1 MGKAFDKVFSKLKET
16 YKVEA
21 GTVDEVCKTPMLT
34 LDSPSLNYIFGGGF
48 PLGRVIMLHGKE
60 SGGKSTLSTY
70 IASQVQRK
78 YDGKNIV
85 VYFDFERTFNEEHA
99 RTLGLD
105 VSNNFYIVKPDSA
118 EDCFMQIKEIV
129 DTGEV
134 GLVIL
139 DSIGAISA
147 KSLNEDPNKATFGAV
162 AKALS
167 SGLKYILPTLDRN
180 KCSLIMINQ
189 ERASMEMYGPGY
201 TLPGGTAIKY
211 YSSWTGRL
219 TKKEDI
225 KDKNEIKGIVMR
237 VKNTKNKIANPFR
250 EALIKLYFDNG
261 IDSEDEYLDYLVSLG
276 LVVQKGAW
284 FSNEEWGMKVSG
296 KNGMAQFLKERPE
309 LFEEVKKQIND
320 IILGR
325 NVLDDHQTI
334 EKGEVLDNG
343 MDTPPVIEDEDSV
356 WEGLR
361 EVEE

>member
-118 EDCFMQIKEIV
+118 EDCFMQIKEII

-276 LVVQKGAW
+276 LVTQKGAW

-296 KNGMAQFLKERPE
+296 KNGMAQVLKERPK

-320 IILGR
+320 ILRGR
-325 NVLDDHQTI
+325 NVLDDHKTI
-334 EKGEVLDNG
+334 EKGAVLDNG
-343 MDTPPVIEDEDSV
+343 MDAPPVIEDEDSV

>member
-1 MGKAFDKVFSKLKET
+1 MGKAFDKVFSKLKEN

-21 GTVDEVCKTPMLT
+21 GTVEEVCKTPMLT

-70 IASQVQRK
+70 IASQVQKK
-78 YDGKNIV
+78 YEGKNIV
-85 VYFDFERTFNEEHA
+85 VYFDFERTFNEDHA
-99 RTLGLD
+99 KTLGLD
-105 VSNNFYIVKPDSA
+105 VVNNFYIIKPDSA
-118 EDCFMQIKEIV
+118 EDCFLQMKEVV

-134 GLVIL
+134 GLVVL
-139 DSIGAISA
+139 DSIGAVSA

-189 ERASMEMYGPGY
+189 ERASMELYGQGY
-201 TLPGGTAIKY
+201 TLPGGTAITY

-225 KDKNEIKGIVMR
+225 KDKNEIKGIIMR

-284 FSNEEWGMKVSG
+284 FSNEERGMKVSG
-296 KNGMAQFLKERPE
+296 KNGMAQCLKERPE
-309 LFEEVKKQIND
+309 LFEEVKKQVND

-325 NVLDDHQTI
+325 NVLDDYQTV

-343 MDTPPVIEDEDSV
+343 MEAPPSFTEDGV
-356 WEGLR
+356 WEGLV

>member
-1 MGKAFDKVFSKLKET
+1 
-16 YKVEA
+16 
-21 GTVDEVCKTPMLT
+21 
-34 LDSPSLNYIFGGGF
+34 
-48 PLGRVIMLHGKE
+48 
-60 SGGKSTLSTY
+60 
-70 IASQVQRK
+70 
-78 YDGKNIV
+78 
-85 VYFDFERTFNEEHA
+85 
-99 RTLGLD
+99 
-105 VSNNFYIVKPDSA
+105 
-118 EDCFMQIKEIV
+118 MQIKEIV

-276 LVVQKGAW
+276 LVTQKGAW

-343 MDTPPVIEDEDSV
+343 MDAPPVIEDEDSV

>member
-1 MGKAFDKVFSKLKET
+1 MGKAFDKVFSKLKED

-21 GTVDEVCKTPMLT
+21 GTVEEVCKTPMLT

-70 IASQVQRK
+70 IASQVQKK
-78 YDGKNIV
+78 YKGKNIV
-85 VYFDFERTFNEEHA
+85 VYFDFERTFNEDHA
-99 RTLGLD
+99 KTLGLD
-105 VSNNFYIVKPDSA
+105 VVNNFYIIEPDSA
-118 EDCFMQIKEIV
+118 EDCFLQMKEVV

-134 GLVIL
+134 GLVVL
-139 DSIGAISA
+139 DSIGAVSA

-225 KDKNEIKGIVMR
+225 KDKNEIKGIIMR

-261 IDSEDEYLDYLVSLG
+261 IDSEDESLDYLVSLG

-325 NVLDDHQTI
+325 NVLDDYQTV

-343 MDTPPVIEDEDSV
+343 METPPSFTEDGV
-356 WEGLR
+356 WEGLV

>member
-1 MGKAFDKVFSKLKET
+1 MQMKE
-16 YKVEA
+16 V
-21 GTVDEVCKTPMLT
+21 
-34 LDSPSLNYIFGGGF
+34 
-48 PLGRVIMLHGKE
+48 
-60 SGGKSTLSTY
+60 
-70 IASQVQRK
+70 
-78 YDGKNIV
+78 
-85 VYFDFERTFNEEHA
+85 
-99 RTLGLD
+99 
-105 VSNNFYIVKPDSA
+105 
-118 EDCFMQIKEIV
+118 V

-134 GLVIL
+134 GLVVL
-139 DSIGAISA
+139 DSIGAVSA

-225 KDKNEIKGIVMR
+225 KDKNEIKGIIMR

-309 LFEEVKKQIND
+309 LFEEVKKQVND

-325 NVLDDHQTI
+325 NVLDDYQTV

-343 MDTPPVIEDEDSV
+343 MEAPPSFTEDGV
-356 WEGLR
+356 WEGLV

>member
-1 MGKAFDKVFSKLKET
+1 MGKAFDKVFSKLKEN

-21 GTVDEVCKTPMLT
+21 GTVEEVCKTPMLT

-70 IASQVQRK
+70 IASQVQKK
-78 YDGKNIV
+78 YEGKNIV
-85 VYFDFERTFNEEHA
+85 VYFDFERTFNEDHA
-99 RTLGLD
+99 KTLGLD
-105 VSNNFYIVKPDSA
+105 VVNNFYIIKPDSA
-118 EDCFMQIKEIV
+118 EDCFV
-129 DTGEV
+129 
-134 GLVIL
+134 L
-139 DSIGAISA
+139 DSIGAVSA

-225 KDKNEIKGIVMR
+225 KDKNEIKGIIMR

-309 LFEEVKKQIND
+309 LFEEVKKQVND

-325 NVLDDHQTI
+325 NVLDDYQTV

-343 MDTPPVIEDEDSV
+343 MEAPPSFTEDGV
-356 WEGLR
+356 WEGLV

>member
-21 GTVDEVCKTPMLT
+21 GTVEEVCKTPMLT

-70 IASQVQRK
+70 IASQVQKK
-78 YDGKNIV
+78 YEGKNIV
-85 VYFDFERTFNEEHA
+85 VYFDFERTFNEDHA
-99 RTLGLD
+99 KTLGLD
-105 VSNNFYIVKPDSA
+105 VVNNFYIIKPDSA
-118 EDCFMQIKEIV
+118 EDCFLQMKEVV

-134 GLVIL
+134 GLVVL
-139 DSIGAISA
+139 DSIGAVSA

-189 ERASMEMYGPGY
+189 VRASMEMYGPGY

-225 KDKNEIKGIVMR
+225 KDKNEIKGIIMR

-261 IDSEDEYLDYLVSLG
+261 IDSEDEYLEYLVSLG

-325 NVLDDHQTI
+325 NVLDDYQTV

-343 MDTPPVIEDEDSV
+343 METPPSFTEDGV
-356 WEGLR
+356 WEGLV

>member
-1 MGKAFDKVFSKLKET
+1 MGKAFDKVFSKLKEN

-21 GTVDEVCKTPMLT
+21 GTVEEVCKTPMLT

-70 IASQVQRK
+70 IASQVQKK
-78 YDGKNIV
+78 YEGKNIV
-85 VYFDFERTFNEEHA
+85 VYFDFERTFNEDHA
-99 RTLGLD
+99 KTLGLD
-105 VSNNFYIVKPDSA
+105 VVNNFYIIKPDSA
-118 EDCFMQIKEIV
+118 EDCFLQMKEVV

-134 GLVIL
+134 GLVVL
-139 DSIGAISA
+139 DSIGAVSA

-211 YSSWTGRL
+211 YSAWTGRV

-225 KDKNEIKGIVMR
+225 KDKNEIKGIIMR

-276 LVVQKGAW
+276 LVVQKGAR

-325 NVLDDHQTI
+325 NVLDDYQTV

-343 MDTPPVIEDEDSV
+343 MEAPPSFTEDGV
-356 WEGLR
+356 WEGLV

>member
-1 MGKAFDKVFSKLKET
+1 M
-16 YKVEA
+16 
-21 GTVDEVCKTPMLT
+21 
-34 LDSPSLNYIFGGGF
+34 
-48 PLGRVIMLHGKE
+48 
-60 SGGKSTLSTY
+60 
-70 IASQVQRK
+70 
-78 YDGKNIV
+78 
-85 VYFDFERTFNEEHA
+85 
-99 RTLGLD
+99 GLD
-105 VSNNFYIVKPDSA
+105 VVNNFYIIKPDSA
-118 EDCFMQIKEIV
+118 EDCFLQMKEVV

-134 GLVIL
+134 GLVVL
-139 DSIGAISA
+139 DSIGAVSA

-225 KDKNEIKGIVMR
+225 KDKNEIKGIIMR

-309 LFEEVKKQIND
+309 LFEEVKKQVND

-325 NVLDDHQTI
+325 NVLDDYQTV

-343 MDTPPVIEDEDSV
+343 METPPSFTEDGV
-356 WEGLR
+356 WEGLV

>member
-1 MGKAFDKVFSKLKET
+1 
-16 YKVEA
+16 
-21 GTVDEVCKTPMLT
+21 
-34 LDSPSLNYIFGGGF
+34 
-48 PLGRVIMLHGKE
+48 MLHGKE

-70 IASQVQRK
+70 IASQVQKK
-78 YDGKNIV
+78 YEGKNIV
-85 VYFDFERTFNEEHA
+85 VYFDFERTFNEDHA

-105 VSNNFYIVKPDSA
+105 VVNNFYIVKPDSA
-118 EDCFMQIKEIV
+118 EDCFMQMKEIV

-134 GLVIL
+134 GLVVL

-167 SGLKYILPTLDRN
+167 SGLKYVLPTLDRN

-225 KDKNEIKGIVMR
+225 KDKNEIKGIIMR

-261 IDSEDEYLDYLVSLG
+261 IDSEDEYLEYLVSLG

-309 LFEEVKKQIND
+309 LFEEVKKQVND

-325 NVLDDHQTI
+325 NVLDDYQTV

-343 MDTPPVIEDEDSV
+343 METPPSFTEDGV
-356 WEGLR
+356 WEGLV